1 MFVSVCVCVCARVC
15 VQEQLS
21 SCGLSF
27 LADESDT
34 VLAYETK
41 GKSSEEGGGGGR
53 GPDPLMS
60 ALDNLNRVQQLEII
74 HG

>member
-1 MFVSVCVCVCARVC
+1 MRIYVRVC
-15 VQEQLS
+15 VHAQEQLS

-27 LADESDT
+27 LSDDSDT

-41 GKSSEEGGGGGR
+41 GKSSEEGGRGGR
-53 GPDPLMS
+53 THDPLMS